1 MERPF
6 KYPLFDYWFKTI
18 FDIVISQLHIYE
30 LLFTNMTSSDKICN
44 KMNIFFYLL
53 LSDIFGVNLWI
64 NIQDV
69 KKLRRIFI
77 IFSKNIFVVDFIK
90 LEVQIDTYWMIAI
103 VMCVW
108 IIYLHIFIAK
118 YIYTSK
124 YCE

>member
-44 KMNIFFYLL
+44 KKNTFFLFAIVRHLWCKFMDKYTRRQKIKTHFYYL
-53 LSDIFGVNLWI
+53 F
-64 NIQDV
+64 Q
-69 KKLRRIFI
+69 KHFCCY
-77 IFSKNIFVVDFIK
+77 FIK